1 MFFSLGKM
9 AAGGRGAVT
18 VLLVYCLLTKIS
30 KPIHV
35 DPVRMVGNIFPLL
48 NLNDNPSKY
57 EDLGYKQT
65 NNDLAKA
72 STGYGTY
79 TLAVTL
85 VYPLLYNK
93 FTKKTKSTTPTQS
106 PLTTGLIIAICL
118 ILSGDIHPCPGP
130 HHFKTPGEAN
140 PRAED
145 KHATHTLQVRSGTS
159 PCSSAQYLDP
169 LLW

>member
-1 MFFSLGKM
+1 M

-18 VLLVYCLLTKIS
+18 VLLVYCLLTKIL

-48 NLNDNPSKY
+48 HLNDNPSKY

-79 TLAVTL
+79 TPGCDFGL
-85 VYPLLYNK
+85 
-93 FTKKTKSTTPTQS
+93 PT
-106 PLTTGLIIAICL
+106 
-118 ILSGDIHPCPGP
+118 
-130 HHFKTPGEAN
+130 
-140 PRAED
+140 
-145 KHATHTLQVRSGTS
+145 TLQ
-159 PCSSAQYLDP
+159 
-169 LLW
+169 